1 MPATLLL
8 THKEAELI
16 LDCQQALEQSKMLP
30 AEALNVLHK
39 HKLFKLF
46 VPARLEGVQKSLP
59 EAFEIIEECAFLDG
73 NIGWL
78 VNIGSGGS
86 YFTGYY
92 SKEVAQQLFSPANA
106 VLAGSGY
113 PGTARKVDGG
123 YTVTGSWNY
132 CSGAGYATFFTASAL
147 TDGKMLAFTFM
158 PDQVEIIPNWNAFG
172 LKATESHSI
181 RVSDA
186 FVPDE
191 LVFDLSKP
199 PVSFPEYPVYSF
211 PFLQFAQLSFAAVA
225 LGLYRAFV
233 KESVN
238 CQRTYNSNADRST
251 YVEGLLNEEL
261 ITLERIK
268 TGFYTSAENAWN
280 AHGSGSLTPAKLEAV
295 TGACLEVSATAAG
308 VSSRILPYM
317 GMAAVMED
325 SRLNYI
331 YRNLLTAN
339 QHVLLKPFPF

>member
-1 MPATLLL
+1 MASAPFIQ
-8 THKEAELI
+8 KELDLI
-16 LDCQQALEQSKMLP
+16 FYSRQAFEQSKALP
-30 AEALNVLHK
+30 VEVLNALHK

-46 VPARLEGVQKSLP
+46 VPGSLGGGQKPFP
-59 EAFEIIEECAFLDG
+59 EALEIIEDCSLLDG

-86 YFTGYY
+86 YFAGYY
-92 SKEVAQQLFSPANA
+92 GKEAAQQLFSPQNA

-113 PGTARKVDGG
+113 PGTAHKADGG

-147 TDGKMLAFTFM
+147 IDGKMLAFTFM
-158 PDQVEIIPNWNAFG
+158 PDQVEIIPTWNAFG

-181 RVSDA
+181 RVDNA

-191 LVFDLSKP
+191 RVFDLSKP
-199 PVSFPEYPVYSF
+199 PVSFTEYTLYSF
-211 PFLQFAQLSFAAVA
+211 PFLQFAQLSFAAVV

-233 KESVN
+233 NESAY
-238 CQRTYNSNADRST
+238 CQRTYNSNAERSN
-251 YVEGLLNEEL
+251 YIEGLLNEEM
-261 ITLERIK
+261 IVLEKIK
-268 TGFYTSAENAWN
+268 TGFHNVAANAWN
-280 AHGSGSLTPAKLEAV
+280 AHTSGTLTASLLEAV
-295 TGACLEVSATAAG
+295 TATCQNVSQTASG